1 MKDIVFSL
9 RYFNVIALA
18 ALAAKLTLIDS
29 SLMQR
34 ATSTYLAWEQPR
46 TNSNI
51 TGMRMPPVILSF
63 ANQELQMARFCQY
76 NVPNHWDSRRC
87 STAARLDGTF
97 NGRHVGTGK
106 RTPTKMKLTSVQPQ
120 ALVQDRWCLSQP
132 VVWLRGHVLPPCPNH
147 RLRI

>member
-18 ALAAKLTLIDS
+18 ALTAKLTLIDS

-46 TNSNI
+46 TNSHI
-51 TGMRMPPVILSF
+51 TGMRVPPITLSL
-63 ANQELQMARFCQY
+63 ADRELQMARFRQY
-76 NVPNHWDSRRC
+76 NVPNHRDSRWR

-106 RTPTKMKLTSVQPQ
+106 RKPGRRS
-120 ALVQDRWCLSQP
+120 
-132 VVWLRGHVLPPCPNH
+132 
-147 RLRI
+147 